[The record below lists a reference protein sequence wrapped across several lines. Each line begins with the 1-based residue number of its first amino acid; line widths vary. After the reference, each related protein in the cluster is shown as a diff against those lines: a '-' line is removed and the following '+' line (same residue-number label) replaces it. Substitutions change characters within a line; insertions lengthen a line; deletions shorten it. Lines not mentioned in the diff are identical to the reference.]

1 MCKAGITAKLVCKGM
16 LIGNLQL
23 QVNNLILKLSRFSQ
37 HDNALRTKEHK
48 EWIKQNEW

>member
-23 QVNNLILKLSRFSQ
+23 QVNSLILKLGRLRQ
-37 HDNALRTKEHK
+37 HNNALRTKEHK
-48 EWIKQNEW
+48 EWVKQNE